1 VIKAVL
7 LDKKPLL
14 KFKSKQKKSSKLDIK
29 SVIVAI
35 EALNLKYK
43 RVDELDIYNILNYLE
58 SSTKEHK

>member
-1 VIKAVL
+1 MIKAVL